1 MSAPADRDASRLYY
15 SYRIIEG
22 GGGGVLV
29 VVTQCLLLPTGTHHS
44 YTTHT
49 VSLGGGG
56 GGGGGGELLVVVTQ
70 CLLLPTGTHHSYTTH
85 TVSLRGGG
93 GGDPS
98 RSYAVSAPADR
109 DASQLYYS
117 YRIIK
122 GGGGG
127 GEILVVGTQCLLLPT
142 GTHHSYTTHTV
153 SLRGGG
159 GARVATPNDCEA
171 PINC

>member
-22 GGGGVLV
+22 GGGG
-29 VVTQCLLLPTGTHHS
+29 PSRS
-44 YTTHT
+44 YA
-49 VSLGGGG
+49 VSAPADRDASQLYY
-56 GGGGGGELLVVVTQ
+56 
-70 CLLLPTGTHHSYTTH
+70 SY
-85 TVSLRGGG
+85 RIIKGGG

-122 GGGGG
+122 GGGG
-127 GEILVVGTQCLLLPT
+127 EILVVVTQCLLLPT
-142 GTHHSYTTHTV
+142 GTHHSYAER
-153 SLRGGG
+153 S
-159 GARVATPNDCEA
+159 
-171 PINC
+171 

>member
-1 MSAPADRDASRLYY
+1 MEILVVVTQCLLLPTGAHHSYTIHTVSLRRGEGGDPSRSYAVSAPADRDASRLYY
-15 SYRIIEG
+15 SYRIIKWGEG
-22 GGGGVLV
+22 GRGGEILV

-49 VSLGGGG
+49 VSLSGGRG
-56 GGGGGGELLVVVTQ
+56 
-70 CLLLPTGTHHSYTTH
+70 
-85 TVSLRGGG
+85 GGG

-122 GGGGG
+122 GGGD
-127 GEILVVGTQCLLLPT
+127 PSR
-142 GTHHSYTTHTV
+142 SYAV
-153 SLRGGG
+153 S
-159 GARVATPNDCEA
+159 A
-171 PINC
+171 PADRDASRLYYSYRIIH

>member
-1 MSAPADRDASRLYY
+1 MSAPADRGASRLYY
-15 SYRIIEG
+15 SYRIIE
-22 GGGGVLV
+22 GGGVLV

-49 VSLGGGG
+49 VSLRGGI
-56 GGGGGGELLVVVTQ
+56 LVVVTQ

-85 TVSLRGGG
+85 TVSLRGGGEILVVVAQCLLLPTGTHHSYTTHTVSVRGG

-122 GGGGG
+122 GGGG
-127 GEILVVGTQCLLLPT
+127 
-142 GTHHSYTTHTV
+142 
-153 SLRGGG
+153 RGYS
-159 GARVATPNDCEA
+159 E
-171 PINC
+171 

>member
-1 MSAPADRDASRLYY
+1 MILGDPSRSYAVSAPADRDASQLCY
-15 SYRIIEG
+15 SYRIIKG
-22 GGGGVLV
+22 GGGGGGDPSRSYAVSAPADRDASQLCYSYRIIKGGGGEILV

-44 YTTHT
+44 YA
-49 VSLGGGG
+49 
-56 GGGGGGELLVVVTQ
+56 
-70 CLLLPTGTHHSYTTH
+70 TH

-122 GGGGG
+122 GGSGGG
-127 GEILVVGTQCLLLPT
+127 G
-142 GTHHSYTTHTV
+142 
-153 SLRGGG
+153 GGS
-159 GARVATPNDCEA
+159 
-171 PINC
+171 